1 MSETRHFHILL
12 LDNDLE
18 NDQKYFL
25 KEEEEQ
31 EEEEQEEEEQEEQV
45 IPLETLWNRQHQVSC
60 RGQKRFRGLN
70 VIICKPI
77 WYNIE
82 KSKTK
87 PCNIKE
93 KGYLN
98 IDCILIK
105 QKSLLYSIWGSK
117 NYLVLL

>member
-31 EEEEQEEEEQEEQV
+31 EEEEQEEQV

-60 RGQKRFRGLN
+60 RGQIRFRGLN

-77 WYNIE
+77 
-82 KSKTK
+82 
-87 PCNIKE
+87 
-93 KGYLN
+93 
-98 IDCILIK
+98 
-105 QKSLLYSIWGSK
+105 
-117 NYLVLL
+117 

>member
-45 IPLETLWNRQHQVSC
+45 IPLETLWNRHQVSC
-60 RGQKRFRGLN
+60 RGQIRFRGLN
-70 VIICKPI
+70 VIICK
-77 WYNIE
+77 
-82 KSKTK
+82 
-87 PCNIKE
+87 
-93 KGYLN
+93 
-98 IDCILIK
+98 
-105 QKSLLYSIWGSK
+105 SI
-117 NYLVLL
+117 